1 MTSMSN
7 QRAKSP
13 RNKTDPLRF
22 CLENDEV
29 IEIGIDEAGKGPM
42 FGPVY
47 TAAVVLPKDDELF
60 DHSQMKDS
68 KRFHSKKKI
77 AEVADYIKAN
87 AIAWSVTFQNE
98 KTIDDINIRQATLS
112 SMHNAVNNIIT
123 SKKLKPDDIRLLVD
137 GNDFKPMMRLNSK
150 NVLTQINH
158 ICIEGGDNKFT
169 AIAAASIL
177 AKVERDKYIEELCAV
192 HPYLDEQ
199 YEISKN
205 KGYGTKNH
213 LNGIKLN
220 GISPWHRRTYGI
232 CRDYC

>member
-22 CLENDEV
+22 CLENDE
-29 IEIGIDEAGKGPM
+29 ITEIGIDEAGKGPM

-77 AEVADYIKAN
+77 QEVADYIKAN
-87 AIAWSVTFQNE
+87 AIAWSVTFQSE

-112 SMHNAVNNIIT
+112 SMHNAVNNIIS
-123 SKKLKPDDIRLLVD
+123 SKNLDPEQIRLLVD

-150 NVLTQINH
+150 KVLSQINH
-158 ICIEGGDNKFT
+158 VCIEGGDNKYT

-177 AKVERDKYIEELCAV
+177 AKVERDKYIEDLCSE
-192 HPYLDEQ
+192 HPYLNDQ
-199 YEISKN
+199 YEICKN

-213 LNGIKLN
+213 INGIKLN

>member
-1 MTSMSN
+1 MSN

-13 RNKTDPLRF
+13 RNKTYPLRF
-22 CLENDEV
+22 CFENDEI

-47 TAAVVLPKDDELF
+47 TAAVVLPKDDKVF

-77 AEVADYIKAN
+77 REMADYIKAN

-98 KTIDDINIRQATLS
+98 KTIDDINIRQSTLT
-112 SMHNAVNNIIT
+112 SMHNAVNNIIN
-123 SKKLKPDDIRLLVD
+123 SKQLDPNDIRLLVD

-150 NVLTQINH
+150 KMLSQINH
-158 ICIEGGDNKFT
+158 ICIEGGDNKYT

-177 AKVERDKYIEELCAV
+177 AKVERDKYIEELCNE
-192 HPYLDEQ
+192 HPYLNEQ

-205 KGYGTKNH
+205 KGYGTKSH
-213 LNGIKLN
+213 MEGIKLN

-232 CRDYC
+232 CRDFC